1 MEAHKTVRLIRRN
14 DKENDGRDESKVGEC
29 PRDGFG
35 ENANLALRTLFGLHR
50 EAATG
55 TESRGLGHLSS
66 AVRARRQ
73 ADTGGIHCPDHI
85 KTEDGQQMGRI
96 TLAN

>member
-14 DKENDGRDESKVGEC
+14 DKENDGRDERKVGEG
-29 PRDGFG
+29 PREGLG
-35 ENANLALRTLFGLHR
+35 ENDNLALRPLFGFHW